1 MEDRCLDA
9 GGVREEDRE
18 PITKDRLMVLST
30 ELLIIVLEFNR
41 IGSTFDRQYT
51 MHRDLA
57 SCYGDSVSDVLET

>member
-1 MEDRCLDA
+1 
-9 GGVREEDRE
+9 
-18 PITKDRLMVLST
+18 MVLST